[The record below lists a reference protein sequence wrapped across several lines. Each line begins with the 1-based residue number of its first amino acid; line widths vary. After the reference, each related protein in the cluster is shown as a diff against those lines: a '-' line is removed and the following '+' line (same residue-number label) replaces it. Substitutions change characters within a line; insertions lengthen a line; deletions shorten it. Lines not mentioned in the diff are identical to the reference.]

1 MSQDLG
7 YTREDYIAAHP
18 ILASLR
24 ENRRRIRYNIASTIR
39 TTALN
44 GNLDEAWK
52 LLNLAINEYY
62 EREGA

>member
-1 MSQDLG
+1 MKQDLG
-7 YTREDYIAAHP
+7 YTREDYIVAHP

-24 ENRRRIRYNIASTIR
+24 ENRNHIRYNVASTIR

-44 GNLDEAWK
+44 GNLDEAWR

-62 EREGA
+62 ERKDA